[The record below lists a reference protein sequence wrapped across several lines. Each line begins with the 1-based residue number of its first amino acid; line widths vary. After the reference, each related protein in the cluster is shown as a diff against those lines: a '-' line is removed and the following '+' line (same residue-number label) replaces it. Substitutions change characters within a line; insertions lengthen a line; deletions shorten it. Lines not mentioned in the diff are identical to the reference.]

1 MTFSLEQNWYSS
13 YHLINLRKEASME
26 QTNKESLFLL
36 IKDFEKKLNRPLKR
50 AEITLL
56 KSMLSKKTKS

>member
-1 MTFSLEQNWYSS
+1 MG
-13 YHLINLRKEASME
+13 

-36 IKDFEKKLNRPLKR
+36 VKDFEKKLNRRLKR

-56 KSMLSKKTKS
+56 KSVISKEPKSRN

>member
-1 MTFSLEQNWYSS
+1 
-13 YHLINLRKEASME
+13 ME

-56 KSMLSKKTKS
+56 KSMLSKKTKSQN